1 MGILLIAH
9 TNKDSRHKAN
19 GYTDLFRP
27 GQIGVSTHWTDAA
40 RGVFNL
46 YRGRQESERLLVVSK
61 ANWGPSHLGCQIRL
75 SNKKGWGFGGFKTG
89 QEGWMTEIVFLEFLA
104 KPMKETQGRNQIT

>member
-61 ANWGPSHLGCQIRL
+61 VNWAPSHLGCQIRL
-75 SNKKGWGFGGFKTG
+75 SNKKGWGFCGFKTG
-89 QEGWMTEIVFLEFLA
+89 
-104 KPMKETQGRNQIT
+104 